1 MSCDDLTNRTSTDNG
16 NSISNRTNTTVDPVT
31 EFWRSA
37 NGCITRKITCICRKM
52 EALFWLLKSL
62 IPNTKCLR
70 IITAPI
76 DSGQ

>member
-1 MSCDDLTNRTSTDNG
+1 MSCDDLTNRTSRDNV

-37 NGCITRKITCICRKM
+37 NSCISKKLTYICGKM

-70 IITAPI
+70 ITAPI
-76 DSGQ
+76 NSGQ

>member
-37 NGCITRKITCICRKM
+37 NSCISKILTYIYGKM
-52 EALFWLLKSL
+52 EAHFWLLKSL
-62 IPNTKCLR
+62 FPNTKFLR
-70 IITAPI
+70 ITAPI
-76 DSGQ
+76 NSVQ